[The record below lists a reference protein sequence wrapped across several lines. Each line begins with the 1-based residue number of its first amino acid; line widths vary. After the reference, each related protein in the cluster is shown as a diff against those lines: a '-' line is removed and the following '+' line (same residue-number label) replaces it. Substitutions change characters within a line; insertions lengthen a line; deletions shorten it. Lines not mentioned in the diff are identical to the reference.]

1 MAHVALVCEYPTL
14 NGGER
19 SLLSV
24 VPGLARHGFRFTAI
38 APPNGPLA
46 RSFADLD
53 IEVVPFA
60 ATDPA
65 GLRPSQDALRAAL
78 GESLRRLKPDL
89 VHANSLAMGRLVGPV
104 AAELGLPSIAHLRD
118 IIGLSRQA
126 IADLN
131 TNRRLLAV
139 SHATRDFHIAQG
151 IATDKTHVLY
161 NGVEKKGTGVV
172 YGSMCTTRRQLD
184 KRLPSPFLSGWL
196 HRELGLPPNAL
207 LVGSIGQLVLRK
219 GQDVL
224 AHAATMLAERFPL
237 VHYVFVGER
246 YSQKTEAVAFEDALR
261 RCFDSGTLAGRGH
274 FLSVRG
280 DVPEIL
286 PELALLVHA
295 ARQEPLGRVLL
306 EAAGS
311 GVAII
316 ASDVGG
322 TREIFPPGVNAA
334 KLVPPD
340 DPAALA
346 AAIIELLEDEP
357 QRRRMGAAAALRAD
371 MAFDLETAVAGLA
384 GHYRAAAERI

>member
-1 MAHVALVCEYPTL
+1 MTAEGSGHEWRPLKMPHVALVCEYPTL

-24 VPGLARHGFRFTAI
+24 LPGLARHGFQFTTI

-65 GLRPSQDALRAAL
+65 GVRPSQDALRTAL

-126 IADLN
+126 LADLN
-131 TNRRLLAV
+131 TNCRLLAV
-139 SHATRDFHIAQG
+139 SKATRDFHVAQG
-151 IATDKTHVLY
+151 IAADRTHVLY
-161 NGVEKKGTGVV
+161 NGVDL
-172 YGSMCTTRRQLD
+172 TRF
-184 KRLPSPFLSGWL
+184 RLREPSGWL
-196 HRELGLPPNAL
+196 HRELGMPADAL

-219 GQDVL
+219 GQDVP
-224 AHAATMLAERFPL
+224 ARAAATLAERFPQ
-237 VHYVFVGER
+237 VHYVFIGER
-246 YSQKTEAVAFEDALR
+246 FSQKAEAMAFECDLR
-261 RCFDSGTLAGRGH
+261 KCFESGTLAGRGH
-274 FLSVRG
+274 FLGVRT

-286 PELALLVHA
+286 PELTLLVHA

-306 EAAGS
+306 EAAAA

-316 ASDVGG
+316 ATDVGG
-322 TREIFPPGVNAA
+322 TREIFPPESQAA
-334 KLVPPD
+334 RLVAPD
-340 DPAALA
+340 DTAVLA
-346 AAIIELLEDEP
+346 AAIAELLENEP
-357 QRRRMGAAAALRAD
+357 LRRGLGATAAVRVAE
-371 MAFDLETAVAGLA
+371 MFNLETAVATLA
-384 GHYRAAAERI
+384 TQYKQVLRSHVNL